1 MEYLTVSTPPE
12 TWIVW
17 LDCGIRSNRL
27 SWRTLLS
34 HADAQKDSVLRN
46 VVPV

>member
-1 MEYLTVSTPPE
+1 MEYLTVLDPIE

-17 LDCGIRSNRL
+17 ADCGIRSNRL
-27 SWRTLLS
+27 SWRTVLS

-46 VVPV
+46 VIPV